1 MHLRLKEGGE
11 NTNNHKH
18 LTAHD
23 AQVGSASQLPAVP
36 AATLKYQ
43 IQKIRARISR
53 CGSIQAPLSKSTAA
67 SSLEPDLIV
76 PSQMATLQS
85 RRAED

>member
-1 MHLRLKEGGE
+1 MNMVSSE
-11 NTNNHKH
+11 
-18 LTAHD
+18 
-23 AQVGSASQLPAVP
+23 
-36 AATLKYQ
+36 YQ

-67 SSLEPDLIV
+67 LSLEPDLIV